1 MAFLLKTTCRVYKM
15 PIGVSD
21 RDVVQY
27 MKKGKDEDKKLQ
39 YVIYKDAIDE
49 RKPEVPKVKV
59 VRYM

>member
-1 MAFLLKTTCRVYKM
+1 M
-15 PIGVSD
+15 PIGISD